1 MLCTIFH
8 QAGRWPTIS
17 SKWHPRCANKVTI
30 RNVWR
35 NRMCACSIHCIP
47 PTKTVASSSTGH
59 RASSASIECRRAW
72 GRARRKRWAS
82 CLLGGENQIVCGEAS
97 KRRAASGEHRHQA
110 PGPRPQA
117 RSCGGRWMRAM
128 VEASRLIPR
137 QAVQYVIILPGPG
150 AWETK
155 IALRGADLV
164 KLVG

>member
-1 MLCTIFH
+1 MLCIIFH

-110 PGPRPQA
+110 PGA
-117 RSCGGRWMRAM
+117 
-128 VEASRLIPR
+128 L
-137 QAVQYVIILPGPG
+137 
-150 AWETK
+150 
-155 IALRGADLV
+155 LRGQVDAGDGGGFEINSASGSAICHHPSWSWSMGN
-164 KLVG
+164 KDCIARG